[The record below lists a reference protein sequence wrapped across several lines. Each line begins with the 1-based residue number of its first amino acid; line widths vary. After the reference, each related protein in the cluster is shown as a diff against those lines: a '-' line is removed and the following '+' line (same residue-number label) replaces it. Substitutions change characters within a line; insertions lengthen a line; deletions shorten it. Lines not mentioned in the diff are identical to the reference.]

1 MADLRPHSRTTP
13 HLAAPTPWTAELDGI
28 RAPLGVILYLIR
40 RDNLDIYDIPIAKIT
55 REYLDYLNLME
66 DMAIELAGEFFVLAA
81 TLMRIKIQML
91 LRKDDDTEEDP
102 RQELVQSLLEYKK
115 MAEAAKSFRDMED
128 ERMRIFTRPVP
139 QEEKDAVTGEVVID
153 LNMFQLMRA
162 FQEVMTQFEGAE
174 VREIELERYTIEEKI
189 DLVRSTLD
197 AREPAIFADLFAGTR
212 SRLEVIVTF
221 MAILELL
228 KHGQARVQQEGNFGA
243 IWIYKGENFGRPMG
257 EVTDWAAEAE
267 VPIEVTAANAVDD
280 EIPFDDRADM
290 LTDDEEIDRM
300 TMQTLEDE
308 SNVQDAI
315 DANEDESSAIK
326 EDEHGESEPR

>member
-1 MADLRPHSRTTP
+1 MDNLRPHTSP
-13 HLAAPTPWTAELDGI
+13 GSSQPTPWTTELEGI

-66 DMAIELAGEFFVLAA
+66 GMQIELAGEFFVLAA

-91 LRKDDDTEEDP
+91 LRKDDDTDEDP
-102 RQELVQSLLEYKK
+102 RQELVQSILEYKK
-115 MAEAAKSFRDMED
+115 MAEAAKNFRDMED

-153 LNMFQLMRA
+153 LNLFQLMRA

-174 VREIELERYTIEEKI
+174 VREIELEAWTIEEKI
-189 DLVRSTLD
+189 DLVRASLE
-197 AREPAIFADLFAGTR
+197 AREPAMFGDLFAGSR

-228 KHGQARVQQEGNFGA
+228 KHGQARVQQEGTFGS
-243 IWIYKGENFGRPMG
+243 IWIYKGDNFGKPMG
-257 EVTDWAAEAE
+257 DVSDWSTEAE
-267 VPIEVTAANAVDD
+267 GSGEVKLHIESEDAFDHRGEEFDTEDHERVASGGRLRA
-280 EIPFDDRADM
+280 ERSGLPDDRTRSDS
-290 LTDDEEIDRM
+290 DE
-300 TMQTLEDE
+300 LDE
-308 SNVQDAI
+308 S
-315 DANEDESSAIK
+315 K
-326 EDEHGESEPR
+326 LTGEADGEPEPR